1 MLIDNKKGVVILVH
15 TVVIKKKAKS
25 SIPNHNVLS
34 DC

>member
-1 MLIDNKKGVVILVH
+1 MLIDNKKGVAILVQ
-15 TVVIKKKAKS
+15 VIKKKAKS